1 MGGSIGR
8 FFIGFVMF
16 VGGLYLMLNSIR
28 VDIGGMGGMFS
39 GGKRALYQVG
49 GYGVTSGSIIIVLM
63 LGIGMLFF
71 DARKPWGWLIC
82 AGAIVA
88 LIFGVIMNTHF
99 SLQQMSAFDL
109 IVIIVLLCGGFGLL
123 LSSFIQRSI

>member
-39 GGKRALYQVG
+39 GGKHALYQVG

-82 AGAIVA
+82 TGAIVA

-109 IVIIVLLCGGFGLL
+109 IVIIVLLCGGLGLL

>member
-1 MGGSIGR
+1 MRSSIVR
-8 FFIGFVMF
+8 FFIGFIMF

-28 VDIGGMGGMFS
+28 VDIAGMGGLFS
-39 GGKRALYQVG
+39 GGRHSLYHVG

-63 LGIGMLFF
+63 LGIGILFI
-71 DARKPWGWLIC
+71 DARKPFGWLIC

-99 SLQQMSAFDL
+99 GFQQMSAFDL
-109 IVIIVLLCGGFGLL
+109 IVIIVLLCGGLGLL

>member
-39 GGKRALYQVG
+39 GGKHALYQVG

-99 SLQQMSAFDL
+99 SLQQTSAFDL

-123 LSSFIQRSI
+123 LSSFIQRSV